1 MLKMNY
7 DFLCSITTEN
17 LNLQIH
23 TPNTAWISGV
33 ALFSSELDQFT
44 SAPWAK
50 ASAILGRF
58 FSYEAL

>member
-1 MLKMNY
+1 MNY
-7 DFLCSITTEN
+7 DFFLCSTTTED
-17 LNLQIH
+17 LNWQIH

-33 ALFSSELDQFT
+33 ALFSSELGQFT